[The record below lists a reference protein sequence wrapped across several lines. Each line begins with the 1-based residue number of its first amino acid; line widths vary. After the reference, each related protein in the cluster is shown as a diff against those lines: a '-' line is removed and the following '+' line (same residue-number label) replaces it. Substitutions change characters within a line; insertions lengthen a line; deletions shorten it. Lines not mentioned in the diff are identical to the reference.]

1 MPPKVR
7 TRREPQERAVRTR
20 AVILRAAAEV
30 FDEFGFSGASIS
42 KIMKRAGVTQGAM
55 YFHFGSKEELAH
67 AVMIGQGDGL
77 QLPDGE
83 DGLQRLID
91 ITLYLARQ
99 LQTNPVLRGGVRL
112 AVEQG
117 EFGMHDDQPY
127 QQWVEVFRQQLQAA
141 RTRGELNEAADEDEF
156 AVVLV
161 GAFSGTQLFSQ
172 ITTGRSDLPE
182 LICTLWRYLL
192 PAAASDQA
200 RGSFRIV
207 SDAPDALPLS
217 DATTL

>member
-1 MPPKVR
+1 MSPKVR

-20 AVILRAAAEV
+20 AVILQAAAEV

-42 KIMKRAGVTQGAM
+42 KIMKRAEVTQGAM

-67 AVMIGQGDGL
+67 AVMIGQGVGL

-91 ITLYLARQ
+91 ITIYLGRQ

-117 EFGMHDDQPY
+117 EFGMRDDQPY
-127 QQWVEVFRQQLQAA
+127 QQWVDVFREQLRAA
-141 RTRGELNEAADEDEF
+141 RTRGELNEAADEDEL

-172 ITTGRSDLPE
+172 VTTGRADLPE

-192 PAAASDQA
+192 PAAASDEA
-200 RGSFRIV
+200 RGSFRL
-207 SDAPDALPLS
+207 DPAAPGTCPAGSTP
-217 DATTL
+217 AR